1 MRYWLL
7 KSEPSVYSID
17 TLKQQKIGVWDGVRS
32 YAARNNLQEMQ
43 KGDLAFFYHSS
54 ADVIGIAGIAE
65 VARTAYPD
73 PAQFDTQSPYY
84 DAKSKEDRPT
94 WYAVNVRFKQ
104 KFAAPITLTTLK
116 QDPKLRD
123 MLVVQKG
130 SRLSVQEVSARDFTY
145 IIKTYT

>member
-32 YAARNNLQEMQ
+32 YAARNNLREMK

-54 ADVIGIAGIAE
+54 AEVIGIAGIAE
-65 VARTAYPD
+65 VARTTYPD

-94 WYAVNVRFKQ
+94 WYAVDVRFKK
-104 KFAAPITLTTLK
+104 KFEIGRAH
-116 QDPKLRD
+116 
-123 MLVVQKG
+123 V
-130 SRLSVQEVSARDFTY
+130 
-145 IIKTYT
+145 

>member
-1 MRYWLL
+1 M
-7 KSEPSVYSID
+7 
-17 TLKQQKIGVWDGVRS
+17 
-32 YAARNNLQEMQ
+32 ARNE
-43 KGDLAFFYHSS
+43 
-54 ADVIGIAGIAE
+54 
-65 VARTAYPD
+65 YPH

-84 DAKSKEDRPT
+84 AAQSKEDRPT

-104 KFAAPITLTTLK
+104 QFAAPITLTTLK

-145 IIKTYT
+145 TIKTYT

>member
-94 WYAVNVRFKQ
+94 WYAVNMRFKQ

-130 SRLSVQEVSARDFTY
+130 SRLSVQEVSARDFTH

>member
-43 KGDLAFFYHSS
+43 KGDLAFFYHSG

-94 WYAVNVRFKQ
+94 WYAVNMRFKQ

-130 SRLSVQEVSARDFTY
+130 SRLSVQEVSARDFTH